1 VTRSARR
8 DVVAAAAWIKSPHI
22 EERSPGSLRNP
33 DRERVLDRH
42 DPQFKTFSTRID
54 PPENAGSIGYTAL
67 FEFMMIIP

>member
-22 EERSPGSLRNP
+22 EERSPGLYGIQTGSGFWIGM
-33 DRERVLDRH
+33 